1 MGRKGKTNVY
11 ESGKAED
18 GWSSSVAEKRND
30 AILNAYLA
38 VKRVTEKIGRAHV

>member
-18 GWSSSVAEKRND
+18 GWSSSVAEKRNG
-30 AILNAYLA
+30 AILMLQ
-38 VKRVTEKIGRAHV
+38 IIL